1 MQDAMLFTYT
11 AIAIVTLAFYLYT
24 FTPPG
29 KRFIGKKD

>member
-1 MQDAMLFTYT
+1 MDGLMVTYT
-11 AIAIVTLAFYLYT
+11 VFAIVTLAFYLYT